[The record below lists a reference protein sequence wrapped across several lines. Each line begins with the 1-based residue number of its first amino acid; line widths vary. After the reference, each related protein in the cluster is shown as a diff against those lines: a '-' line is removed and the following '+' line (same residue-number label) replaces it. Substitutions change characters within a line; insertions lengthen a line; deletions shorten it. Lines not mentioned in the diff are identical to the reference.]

1 MSLARALADVD
12 AVLALGAT
20 KHGDL
25 EAGRAVDPAHH
36 LAKARSHLERAPGVD
51 AESGLPHAAHA
62 AARLL
67 LALAASDP
75 VSARDTLCYVLSD
88 DAHP

>member
-12 AVLALGAT
+12 AVLSLGAA

-36 LAKARSHLERAPGVD
+36 LEKARSHLDRAPGLD

-67 LALAASDP
+67 LALAAGES
-75 VSARDTLCYVLSD
+75 VSARDTLCYVLSESR
-88 DAHP
+88 

>member
-12 AVLALGAT
+12 AVLSLGAT

-25 EAGRAVDPAHH
+25 EAGRRVDPAHH
-36 LAKARSHLERAPGVD
+36 LAKAQGHLDRAPGID
-51 AESGLPHAAHA
+51 PESGLPHAAHA

-67 LALAASDP
+67 LAMACDDR
-75 VSARDTLCYVLSD
+75 VSARDTLCYVLSETR
-88 DAHP
+88 

>member
-12 AVLALGAT
+12 AVLSLGAT

-25 EAGRAVDPAHH
+25 EAGKRVDPLHH
-36 LAKARSHLERAPGVD
+36 LAKARSHLERAPGID

-67 LALAASDP
+67 LAMASDDR
-75 VSARDTLCYVLSD
+75 VSARDSLCYVLSE
-88 DAHP
+88 PR